1 MGVGRGNILFMNT
14 LETFEKQAEDK
25 ARALAGNTFIRP
37 KRHVARY
44 NLLTGRARYPFKAMI
59 VGDFFLLEGKDH
71 AYAARN
77 ALKTFNRKNPT
88 RRFLFEKTLSRVI
101 GFVGGSYD
109 LQRRLAR
116 SPCIA

>member
-1 MGVGRGNILFMNT
+1 MLKEGNLVAMNT

-25 ARALAGNTFIRP
+25 ARELAGNTPLRP

-59 VGDFFLLEGKDH
+59 VGDFFLLDGKDH

-88 RRFLFEKTLSRVI
+88 RRFALKKDTGS
-101 GFVGGSYD
+101 GFWIC
-109 LQRRLAR
+109 RR
-116 SPCIA
+116 IV

>member
-1 MGVGRGNILFMNT
+1 MLEVGNILFMNT

-44 NLLTGRARYPFKAMI
+44 NLLTGRARYPYKAMV
-59 VGDFFLLEGKDH
+59 VGDFFLLDGKDH

-88 RRFLFEKTLSRVI
+88 RRFALRKDTKS
-101 GFVGGSYD
+101 GFWIC
-109 LQRRLAR
+109 RR
-116 SPCIA
+116 IM

>member
-1 MGVGRGNILFMNT
+1 MNERTVPLAVAQGSLEGGNILFMNT

-59 VGDFFLLEGKDH
+59 MVGTFSCWKAKTMHMLLGTP
-71 AYAARN
+71 
-77 ALKTFNRKNPT
+77 LKTFNRKNPT
-88 RRFLFEKTLSRVI
+88 RRFSL
-101 GFVGGSYD
+101 
-109 LQRRLAR
+109 
-116 SPCIA
+116 

>member
-1 MGVGRGNILFMNT
+1 VLEGGNILFMSA

-88 RRFLFEKTLSRVI
+88 RRFSLKQDIDSGYWVC
-101 GFVGGSYD
+101 
-109 LQRRLAR
+109 RRT
-116 SPCIA
+116 I